1 MSKFALLES
10 SHWEV
15 LITFVDLWHRGG
27 RELSKLWILE
37 SSHAS
42 CQSHWRRGTNHIGAR
57 SATSNHIGAI
67 VLWQVAKS
75 QKIYRAHICHE
86 YHELH
91 SWRKNCLVEK
101 FQLPMQNLNNLWS
114 FIEVYNAFVPNLI
127 GEKSVWRKNN
137 KFEVWN
143 HIGAFILWH
152 VSKIQDC
159 HTFKS
164 KKGKIQSIQV
174 CTKRKEKPK
183 ITFDNWKI
191 QTIASE
197 PSPNMKPKKWLLVCC
212 TDLVRC
218 KTWWKNAVQDKK
230 FKSLMGNTYVCISS
244 FVSAGTFFS
253 WALHCMWVETYW
265 TNYPTDC
272 RCGEGGAG
280 GGGVGGEQKIPENIW
295 VQWMI
300 LENQWAL

>member
-67 VLWQVAKS
+67 VLWQVAKAK
-75 QKIYRAHICHE
+75 KIYRAHICHE

-91 SWRKNCLVEK
+91 SSRKNCHVEK
-101 FQLPMQNLNNLWS
+101 FQLPIQNLNNLWS
-114 FIEVYNAFVPNLI
+114 FIEVHNSFVPNLC
-127 GEKSVWRKNN
+127 GEKSVWRKND
-137 KFEVWN
+137 KDEVWN
-143 HIGAFILWH
+143 HIGAFVLWH
-152 VSKIQDC
+152 VAKIQDC

-164 KKGKIQSIQV
+164 EKGKIQSIQV
-174 CTKRKEKPK
+174 CTKQKKKPK
-183 ITFDNWKI
+183 TTFDNWKI

-197 PSPNMKPKKWLLVCC
+197 PSPNMKPKKWLLCV
-212 TDLVRC
+212 
-218 KTWWKNAVQDKK
+218 
-230 FKSLMGNTYVCISS
+230 
-244 FVSAGTFFS
+244 
-253 WALHCMWVETYW
+253 AL
-265 TNYPTDC
+265 
-272 RCGEGGAG
+272 
-280 GGGVGGEQKIPENIW
+280 I
-295 VQWMI
+295 
-300 LENQWAL
+300 